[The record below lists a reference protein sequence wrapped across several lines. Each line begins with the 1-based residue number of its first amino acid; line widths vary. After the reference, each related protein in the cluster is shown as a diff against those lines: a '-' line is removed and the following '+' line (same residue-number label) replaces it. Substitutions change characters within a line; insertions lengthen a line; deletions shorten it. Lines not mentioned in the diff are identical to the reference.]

1 MDVGSTPFFAVL
13 RERMGFLNERQRV
26 LAENVANAS
35 TPGYVP
41 NDLDQRAFSD
51 AVARMMPAARAGA
64 AGPAPVQPVRM
75 AATRAGHIDGGM
87 PAPGSGRVV
96 RTPDSETTI
105 DGNAVVIEEQ
115 MIKVAD
121 TRMNYDVAL
130 GLYQKGLQLMRLA
143 ARRPGG

>member
-1 MDVGSTPFFAVL
+1 MDIGSTPFFAVL
-13 RERMGFLNERQRV
+13 RDRLGFLNERQRV

-41 NDLDQRAFSD
+41 RDMDQRAFSD
-51 AVARMMPAARAGA
+51 AVARSMPVTRGGL
-64 AGPAPVQPVRM
+64 AGPAPLSPTRVAV
-75 AATRAGHIDGGM
+75 TRAGHMDAGVA
-87 PAPGSGRVV
+87 PAAGRVV
-96 RTPDSETTI
+96 RSPDSETTI

-121 TRMNYDVAL
+121 TRMNYDMAL